1 MGGTAE
7 GCPTRHLLRGD
18 RRMGS
23 AMRSP
28 GEAEGN
34 GEVRACDRRV
44 VVIYDLGFSRVMEV
58 GYAALGGWGLVTAV
72 CVLGFGI
79 ALLFTAIYDGP
90 VALGRMFTGHGR
102 MARVRDTHQGKGI
115 VAASPAPEPSQ
126 ASVLS
131 PKDFPTGRP

>member
-1 MGGTAE
+1 VRRRGTA
-7 GCPTRHLLRGD
+7 RFVLAIVA
-18 RRMGS
+18 S
-23 AMRSP
+23 F
-28 GEAEGN
+28 
-34 GEVRACDRRV
+34 
-44 VVIYDLGFSRVMEV
+44 VIYDLGFSRVMEV

-72 CVLGFGI
+72 CVLGFGM

-115 VAASPAPEPSQ
+115 VGASPAPEPSQ